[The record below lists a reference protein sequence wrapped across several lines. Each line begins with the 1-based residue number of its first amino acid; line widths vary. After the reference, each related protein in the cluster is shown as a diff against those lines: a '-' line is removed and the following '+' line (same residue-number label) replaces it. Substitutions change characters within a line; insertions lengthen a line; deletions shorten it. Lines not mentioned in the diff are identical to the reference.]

1 MFGNFGIWKR
11 EEIEIQN
18 SEWFVVVVMPLSWQL
33 ETFLT

>member
-18 SEWFVVVVMPLSWQL
+18 SEGFVVVVMPLSWQL